1 MSSTMWSC
9 QAGALEIY
17 GWMDVVKESLMKV
30 VEDIQ
35 SVGVTKE
42 DDRDR
47 VIWRQTIYSDN
58 P

>member
-1 MSSTMWSC
+1 M
-9 QAGALEIY
+9 
-17 GWMDVVKESLMKV
+17 KESLMKV

>member
-1 MSSTMWSC
+1 
-9 QAGALEIY
+9 
-17 GWMDVVKESLMKV
+17 MKV

-42 DDRDR
+42 DARDR